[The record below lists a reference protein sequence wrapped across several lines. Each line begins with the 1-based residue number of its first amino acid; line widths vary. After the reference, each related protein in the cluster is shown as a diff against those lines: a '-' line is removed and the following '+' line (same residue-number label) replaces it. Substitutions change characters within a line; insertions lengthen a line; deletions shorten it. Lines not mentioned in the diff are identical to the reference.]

1 VDFVSWVEHAV
12 RNRDGVETRPTI
24 EAFYRDHARDVFA
37 FLVWLGRDRQGAED
51 LMQDTFVRATRALG
65 GYRGGSPKSWLFAI
79 ARSTYLDDVRR
90 RKPTPA
96 AALDEGRED
105 PDVIEAELVRGVLA
119 SLPESQRSALVLR
132 DMIGLPYEEIA
143 ETLGKSLGAT
153 KVLIHR
159 ARAGFRSR
167 YEGSE

>member
-1 VDFVSWVEHAV
+1 
-12 RNRDGVETRPTI
+12 VETRPTI
-24 EAFYRDHARDVFA
+24 EAFYRDHARDVLA
-37 FLVWLGRDRQGAED
+37 FLVWLSRDRQRAED

-90 RKPTPA
+90 RKPTPVA
-96 AALDEGRED
+96 HIEEGRDD
-105 PDVIEAELVRGVLA
+105 PDVLEADMVRSILA
-119 SLPESQRSALVLR
+119 DLPETHRSALVLR
-132 DMIGLPYEEIA
+132 DVIGLSYEEIA